1 VTRSSAARWLPALA
15 LDYHCLPARRAMLL
29 DHGSNLDHIGMMPAR
44 TLSSEVEFKRTL
56 ISSIQKRMLAERLSV
71 STMAKRMGTG
81 RTAVRRILDVKN
93 TSITFRSMSRAAQAV
108 GLKIK
113 LVAEPMS
120 PKELGKLASQL
131 AKNKKA
137 GEARKLADQIT
148 EGFYSGS

>member
-1 VTRSSAARWLPALA
+1 
-15 LDYHCLPARRAMLL
+15 MLL
-29 DHGSNLDHIGMMPAR
+29 AHGSNLDHIGMMPAR

-56 ISSIQKRMLAERLSV
+56 ISSIQKKMLAERLSV

-131 AKNKKA
+131 AKSKKA

-148 EGFYSGS
+148 EGFYAGS

>member
-1 VTRSSAARWLPALA
+1 
-15 LDYHCLPARRAMLL
+15 MLL
-29 DHGSNLDHIGMMPAR
+29 ADGSNLDHIAIMPAR
-44 TLSSEVEFKRTL
+44 TLPSDVEFKRTL
-56 ISSIQKRMLAERLSV
+56 ISSIQKKMLAERLSV

-131 AKNKKA
+131 AKSKKA
-137 GEARKLADQIT
+137 GEARKIADKIT
-148 EGFYSGS
+148 EGFYAGS